1 MAVAGKLQVASGSL
15 IVELG
20 RLLRTR
26 AYLSIYAPPAPPHG
40 ILPQEVAAEL
50 PDTWTPVLWT

>member
-26 AYLSIYAPPAPPHG
+26 AYLSIYAPPLPHG